1 MTPLETIAAAA
12 NRLQQAADGCRD
24 RALSVRLREISASIR
39 GALAA
44 IRNTLDPP
52 PADKRTTVRPRL
64 ILGDENR
71 E

>member
-1 MTPLETIAAAA
+1 MTAPDQNAALIDAG
-12 NRLQQAADGCRD
+12 AADGCRD